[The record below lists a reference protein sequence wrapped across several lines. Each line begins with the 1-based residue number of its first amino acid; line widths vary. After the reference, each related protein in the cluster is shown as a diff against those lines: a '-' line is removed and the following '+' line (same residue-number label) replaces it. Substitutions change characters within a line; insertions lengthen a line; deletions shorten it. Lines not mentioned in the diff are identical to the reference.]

1 MFALTGIGKLVTN
14 DPSRDAGLLGTIDN
28 AGLVADSSGRITWV
42 GPAAEISSHSDAKP
56 IDVGGRCVIPGFVD
70 SHTHLVFAGDRA
82 AEFEARM
89 AGRPYSAGGIRT
101 TMAATRGASDE
112 TLRANVARLAAEALA
127 SASAASRATLARNVS
142 SLAPRVAAIV
152 VRMPPAEYGRP
163 AIRASNSAARSPAN
177 TRWV

>member
-28 AGLVADSSGRITWV
+28 AGLVADSSGCITWV
-42 GPAAEISSHSDAKP
+42 GPAAEIGSHSDTKP

-82 AEFEARM
+82 TEFEARM

-101 TMAATRGASDE
+101 SKDAIKYLVLVNETVGDAWLTPDLFRFGAS
-112 TLRANVARLAAEALA
+112 TLLNDLLLQRQRLATGHY
-127 SASAASRATLARNVS
+127 SGPDYVT
-142 SLAPRVAAIV
+142 ID
-152 VRMPPAEYGRP
+152 
-163 AIRASNSAARSPAN
+163 
-177 TRWV
+177 